1 MWNSLVSLAAQAK
14 AAAEHL
20 EDSIN
25 VSVGAVAPTNNAIAN
40 DSSSPASLIGT
51 FGVDA
56 SMDIWNDSAAA
67 RYDKHEIV
75 QESDDAD
82 FGASTYSQD
91 YGTPTEDDADNPA
104 HDVHGMHL
112 TSVYTKWDDPQG
124 SPTEDSEDVNQ
135 SSPELKDTV
144 NMQEQALPAEGEM
157 SDIISQ
163 DIDEENDSQQRQ
175 EHELDATRIVRIISP
190 NIDHIHVS
198 STHDVMPIDE
208 PLTHSSSNITP
219 QPDLAESVIIQLQSQ
234 IQQLQEQLTARE
246 EQLASKAEQIITIMD
261 LHTKEKESLLTQVRE
276 TKEEA
281 KKRILVAKE
290 RVTQMQQHVQRLE
303 QAAAANHATTTQDS
317 DKDELIQTLRSEG
330 ETLAKRMSEVEQ
342 RAKEIRVQSIDLQ
355 EQLASQTAIKEKM
368 EKKVADLELELKTIR
383 AKWTQA
389 QQGEIRA
396 EQLENNVLAIQ
407 EEVELKH
414 AKILSLETE
423 VKELKLSIVSL
434 KQEKEDWIRNKEAE
448 SQVELAKWKKEK
460 KEWTDELEA
469 KTRDLQQEA
478 QDREDALRKEVVEL
492 RKRWQEAVQRADGM
506 YIICPLPWY
515 TTL

>member
-1 MWNSLVSLAAQAK
+1 
-14 AAAEHL
+14 
-20 EDSIN
+20 
-25 VSVGAVAPTNNAIAN
+25 
-40 DSSSPASLIGT
+40 
-51 FGVDA
+51 
-56 SMDIWNDSAAA
+56 
-67 RYDKHEIV
+67 
-75 QESDDAD
+75 
-82 FGASTYSQD
+82 
-91 YGTPTEDDADNPA
+91 
-104 HDVHGMHL
+104 
-112 TSVYTKWDDPQG
+112 
-124 SPTEDSEDVNQ
+124 
-135 SSPELKDTV
+135 
-144 NMQEQALPAEGEM
+144 
-157 SDIISQ
+157 
-163 DIDEENDSQQRQ
+163 
-175 EHELDATRIVRIISP
+175 
-190 NIDHIHVS
+190 
-198 STHDVMPIDE
+198 
-208 PLTHSSSNITP
+208 
-219 QPDLAESVIIQLQSQ
+219 
-234 IQQLQEQLTARE
+234 
-246 EQLASKAEQIITIMD
+246 
-261 LHTKEKESLLTQVRE
+261 
-276 TKEEA
+276 
-281 KKRILVAKE
+281 
-290 RVTQMQQHVQRLE
+290 
-303 QAAAANHATTTQDS
+303 
-317 DKDELIQTLRSEG
+317 
-330 ETLAKRMSEVEQ
+330 MSEVEQ